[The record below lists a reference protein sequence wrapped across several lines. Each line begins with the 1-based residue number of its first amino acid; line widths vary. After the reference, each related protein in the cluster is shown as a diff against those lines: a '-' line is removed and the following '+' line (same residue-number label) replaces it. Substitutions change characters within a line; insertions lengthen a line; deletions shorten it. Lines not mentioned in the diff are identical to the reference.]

1 MSLPQLKMILTTEIP
16 DALEDLTA
24 VTPGV
29 PLIALSIGKVTKDSI
44 SSGASPGASV

>member
-1 MSLPQLKMILTTEIP
+1 MSVPQSKMTLTTESP
-16 DALEDLTA
+16 TAEEERTA

-29 PLIALSIGKVTKDSI
+29 PLIALSIGNVTRDSI